1 MKQPFISVCEIVGPS
16 NLRWSKIEIPPP
28 PVQKLYEPS
37 MGSKFTRCFK
47 PEMVAKNIKWSITFT
62 TKLPKLH
69 FIVFVKKIKFYFF
82 ASNTRFV
89 SGFQTC
95 TRQIVLPHSTFIA
108 NQHPVTTS
116 SVEWYISAWMGY
128 DFTSCYFFV
137 FLRLKCLIQFY
148 KHFMFNRKKA
158 ISILFRW

>member
-1 MKQPFISVCEIVGPS
+1 MNRAWVQSLPVVLNEKWWPK
-16 NLRWSKIEIPPP
+16 KI
-28 PVQKLYEPS
+28 KS
-37 MGSKFTRCFK
+37 
-47 PEMVAKNIKWSITFT
+47 SITFP

-69 FIVFVKKIKFYFF
+69 FIVYVKKIKFYFF

-116 SVEWYISAWMGY
+116 SVE
-128 DFTSCYFFV
+128 
-137 FLRLKCLIQFY
+137 
-148 KHFMFNRKKA
+148 
-158 ISILFRW
+158 

>member
-1 MKQPFISVCEIVGPS
+1 MKQDR
-16 NLRWSKIEIPPP
+16 NTPPP
-28 PVQKLYEPS
+28 LFKSYMNRAWVQSLPVVLNQKWWP
-37 MGSKFTRCFK
+37 KK
-47 PEMVAKNIKWSITFT
+47 IKSSITFT

-69 FIVFVKKIKFYFF
+69 FIVYVKKIKFYFF

-116 SVEWYISAWMGY
+116 SVEWLISAWMGY

-148 KHFMFNRKKA
+148 KHFMF
-158 ISILFRW
+158 

>member
-1 MKQPFISVCEIVGPS
+1 MKQDRNTPLFKSYMNRAWVQSLPVVLNQKWWPK
-16 NLRWSKIEIPPP
+16 KI
-28 PVQKLYEPS
+28 KS
-37 MGSKFTRCFK
+37 
-47 PEMVAKNIKWSITFT
+47 SITFT

-69 FIVFVKKIKFYFF
+69 FIVYVKKIKFYFL

-116 SVEWYISAWMGY
+116 SVEWLISAWMGY
-128 DFTSCYFFV
+128 DFTFYYFFV

-148 KHFMFNRKKA
+148 KHFMFYRKKA